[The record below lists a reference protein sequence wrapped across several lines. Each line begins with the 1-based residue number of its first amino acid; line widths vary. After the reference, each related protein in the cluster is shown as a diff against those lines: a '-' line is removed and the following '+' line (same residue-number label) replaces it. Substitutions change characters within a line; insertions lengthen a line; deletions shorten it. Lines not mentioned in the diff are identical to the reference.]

1 MIYEATLQTKLLRKS
16 KIVNPHKGKGT
27 MMSTYSVVELLQKWK
42 LGELT
47 AEQALGYLLQNMS
60 ALVQRLTDA
69 EKRIQHLEQRMNA
82 KP

>member
-1 MIYEATLQTKLLRKS
+1 
-16 KIVNPHKGKGT
+16 

-60 ALVQRLTDA
+60 GLVQRLTDA

>member
-1 MIYEATLQTKLLRKS
+1 
-16 KIVNPHKGKGT
+16 

>member
-1 MIYEATLQTKLLRKS
+1 
-16 KIVNPHKGKGT
+16 
-27 MMSTYSVVELLQKWK
+27 MSMYTVVELLQKWK

-47 AEQALGYLLQNMS
+47 AEQALGYLLQNMP
-60 ALVQRLTDA
+60 LLLQRLLEA

>member
-1 MIYEATLQTKLLRKS
+1 
-16 KIVNPHKGKGT
+16 
-27 MMSTYSVVELLQKWK
+27 MSTYSVVELLQKWK

-60 ALVQRLTDA
+60 GLVQRLTDA
-69 EKRIQHLEQRMNA
+69 ETRIQHLEQRMNA

>member
-1 MIYEATLQTKLLRKS
+1 
-16 KIVNPHKGKGT
+16 
-27 MMSTYSVVELLQKWK
+27 MSTYSVPELLQKWT

-60 ALVQRLTDA
+60 ALLQRLTEA
-69 EKRIQHLEQRMNA
+69 EKRIQQLEQRMNA